1 MFTERPVKDALKD
14 YIKGKK
20 VIVVSE
26 YDDGSLDIQKIEDIL
41 PQDNFHYLVD
51 VPAVPN
57 PDFEQAVRN
66 MIMDSD
72 VSVSGEDEADQEH
85 IESKTEES
93 DSMCTPEGELLP
105 PPLPRDAGI
114 GERRDDSGGEVKA

>member
-26 YDDGSLDIQKIEDIL
+26 FDDGSLDIQKIEDIL

-51 VPAVPN
+51 VPAVSN

-66 MIMDSD
+66 MIMNSD
-72 VSVSGEDEADQEH
+72 VSVSVEDVADQEP

-93 DSMCTPEGELLP
+93 DSMEPSDGGILP
-105 PPLPRDAGI
+105 PPS
-114 GERRDDSGGEVKA
+114 RRRNWRKKR